1 MRCIRPRRR
10 TAACAA
16 AGLVAL
22 TALWSRPAGAQDGTS
37 LVVSPAGRAVEMR
50 VGERRGFSAVSPVA
64 GVRYAWS
71 LDGTA
76 SGQGSRFEFRPGGGH
91 VGSHEVSV
99 TAVAGTAASRHTWTV
114 RVEAVAPPKI
124 VRAAPGMAVLRLPAG
139 EPLQLE
145 LQVEP
150 STTADDVTVRW
161 SVDGAPAGEGGI
173 VVVRAPAS
181 GTRRVRAVATS
192 AHGGAVMREWQL
204 EATPREVAAVSTEV
218 RTDAAPAPPPTLP
231 ARAEPAEKRREKSTE
246 RTEVEAAE
254 RPRIERAPRP
264 KPPPAELAR
273 VTPEPAEAPPPEP
286 PPPPP
291 PPPPPA
297 GVSEDDVRALLFRYE
312 HAWRTRDVVELR
324 RIGNISS
331 DEEERSLHK
340 YFAGVRDL
348 DVAVHVIDLR
358 VQGASGT
365 VRFTR
370 HDRFR
375 NPSGREISQRS
386 PPIEKTIV
394 RTPDGLKFAPRS

>member
-1 MRCIRPRRR
+1 M
-10 TAACAA
+10 
-16 AGLVAL
+16 VAL
-22 TALWSRPAGAQDGTS
+22 TALGARPAGAQDGTA
-37 LVVSPAGRAVEMR
+37 LVVSPAGRAVEIR

-64 GVRYAWS
+64 GVRYSWS

-76 SGQGSRFEFRPGGGH
+76 SGSGSRFEFRPGQGH

-99 TAVAGTAASRHTWTV
+99 TATAGETAARHTWTV
-114 RVEAVAPPKI
+114 QVEAVAPPKI
-124 VRAAPGMAVLRLPAG
+124 VRAAPSMDVLQLPAD

-150 STTADDVTVRW
+150 STVADDVTVRW
-161 SVDGAPAGEGGI
+161 TVDGAPAGEGG
-173 VVVRAPAS
+173 VKVVRAPAS

-204 EATPREVAAVSTEV
+204 VAASQKVAAVASEV
-218 RTDAAPAPPPTLP
+218 RTDAAPAPSPTLP
-231 ARAEPAEKRREKSTE
+231 PRAEPRPAEKRREQ
-246 RTEVEAAE
+246 AAE
-254 RPRIERAPRP
+254 RVEPEAVRPRIERAPKP
-264 KPPPAELAR
+264 KPPPPEQVAR
-273 VTPEPAEAPPPEP
+273 VAPRPEPEEAPPPPAP
-286 PPPPP
+286 PPPPAAP
-291 PPPPPA
+291 PAPA

-312 HAWRTRDVVELR
+312 QAWRTRDVVELK

-348 DVAVHVIDLR
+348 DVAVHVIDLKVDGR
-358 VQGASGT
+358 SGT

-370 HDRFR
+370 HDRFK

-394 RTPDGLKFAPRS
+394 RTPDGVKFAPRS